1 MTEYGYARVSSRD
14 QNLDRQL
21 DALRTFPISDR
32 HIYADK
38 ATGASF
44 DRPRYRTL
52 MRRLTEGDVLV
63 ITSVDRLG
71 RNYEEIIEQWRYLT
85 HSRRVDIVVMDM
97 PLLDTRASEEAVQG
111 VTGTFI
117 SDLVLQLLSY
127 VAQIEREI
135 IRQRQAEGIAAARA
149 RGKKFGRP
157 PKVRPKQYQLI
168 VLQYEEGKIS
178 KTKAAKCLGVSRIT
192 FDKWRMQDKAK
203 DSNVN
208 KSVSGSI

>member
-21 DALRTFPISDR
+21 DALRTFPVSDR

-71 RNYEEIIEQWRYLT
+71 RNYEEIIEQWRFL
-85 HSRRVDIVVMDM
+85 
-97 PLLDTRASEEAVQG
+97 
-111 VTGTFI
+111 
-117 SDLVLQLLSY
+117 
-127 VAQIEREI
+127 
-135 IRQRQAEGIAAARA
+135 
-149 RGKKFGRP
+149 
-157 PKVRPKQYQLI
+157 LI
-168 VLQYEEGKIS
+168 VDGWIL
-178 KTKAAKCLGVSRIT
+178 
-192 FDKWRMQDKAK
+192 
-203 DSNVN
+203 
-208 KSVSGSI
+208 

>member
-127 VAQIEREI
+127 VAQIEREN

-149 RGKKFGRP
+149 RGKE
-157 PKVRPKQYQLI
+157 I
-168 VLQYEEGKIS
+168 
-178 KTKAAKCLGVSRIT
+178 
-192 FDKWRMQDKAK
+192 W
-203 DSNVN
+203 
-208 KSVSGSI
+208 